1 MPVEPRGRAFRFN
14 SGAAI
19 VPCDQAEHLALCQR
33 SFSMPIYVRGSH
45 GTLHVRAP
53 HIFLARPVQPAELV
67 KCVRELLENEL
78 GKLCLEVDIA
88 RRLGMD
94 RRSLNRHLSSQGT
107 TFRKIYRQVLLEAS
121 QRLLETDASV
131 SDVAKAL
138 GFSEL
143 SAFTHAF
150 RRRSGETPS
159 SWKCSTHGR
168 KQS

>member
-1 MPVEPRGRAFRFN
+1 
-14 SGAAI
+14 
-19 VPCDQAEHLALCQR
+19 
-33 SFSMPIYVRGSH
+33 MPIYLRGSH
-45 GTLHVRAP
+45 GTLHERAP
-53 HIFLARPVQPAELV
+53 IFLARPVQPAELV
-67 KCVRELLENEL
+67 KCARELLEKEL

-121 QRLLETDASV
+121 QRLLKQGASV
-131 SDVAKAL
+131 SDVAEAL

-150 RRRSGETPS
+150 RRWSGETPS
-159 SWKCSTHGR
+159 SWKLLHARPKAEFSRATREHPR
-168 KQS
+168 RDP